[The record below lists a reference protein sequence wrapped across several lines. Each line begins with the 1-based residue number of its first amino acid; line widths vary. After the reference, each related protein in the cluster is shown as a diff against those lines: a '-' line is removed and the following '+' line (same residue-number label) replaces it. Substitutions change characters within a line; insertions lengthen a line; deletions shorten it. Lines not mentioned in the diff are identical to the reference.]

1 VTSASPRATTAPPV
15 RPEDERL
22 PLGRTVLFGAQHVLS
37 MYGGVVAIPLIVGSA
52 AGLPEVEVGLLV
64 ACALFVSG
72 LATVLQSIGVPG
84 FGAKLPL
91 VQGTTFGAV
100 STMGV
105 IIADGGGLPAVFGS
119 VIVASIVGLLLVP
132 LVTRM
137 QPLFPPV
144 VTGTIIAAM
153 GISLLPVAAGW
164 IMGTA
169 GTEGFGGAGNLG
181 LAAITLVA
189 VLVLSRIRALSGV
202 AIMLGIVIG
211 TLVALALGR
220 ADFSAVGEGSLLA
233 LPQPF
238 AFGAPTFHLAAII
251 PMVVVIVVTL
261 METTANLF
269 AVTKVVGT
277 DLPPRRLSDGLRA
290 DMLASALAPVVN
302 SFPAT
307 AFAQN
312 IGLISVS
319 RVRSRYTVAAGGV
332 LLLLL
337 GLVPVLGRVIAAV
350 PSPVLGG
357 AGIVLFGS
365 VAAAG
370 IRTISEA
377 PRTDERDAGHDTMI
391 VAVSLALAVMPLAVP
406 DLYASLPTLVSM
418 VLSSGV
424 SAAAFSAVTLNLVLK
439 GRGGIQPRVRDTL

>member
-1 VTSASPRATTAPPV
+1 MTSTVAAPST

-22 PLGRTVLFGAQHVLS
+22 PLPRALLFGAQHVLS
-37 MYGGVVAIPLIVGSA
+37 MYGGVVAIPLIIGSA
-52 AGLPEVEVGLLV
+52 AGLSSTETGVLV
-64 ACALFVSG
+64 AAALFVSG
-72 LATVLQSIGVPG
+72 LATMLQSLGVPG

-100 STMGV
+100 STMLV
-105 IIADGGGLPAVFGS
+105 IISDGGGMPAVFGS

-132 LVTRM
+132 LVTRL

-144 VTGTIIAAM
+144 VTGTVIAAM

-164 IMGTA
+164 IMGTE
-169 GTEGFGGAGNLG
+169 GTEGYGGALNLG
-181 LAAITLVA
+181 LAAITLLA
-189 VLVLSRIRALSGV
+189 VLVLSRIRRLSGV

-211 TLVALALGR
+211 TVVAAFVGV
-220 ADFSAVGEGSLLA
+220 ADFSDVLGGSVIA
-233 LPQPF
+233 LPTPF
-238 AFGAPTFHLAAII
+238 AFGMPTFEPAAII

-277 DLPPRRLSDGLRA
+277 DLPPRRLSNGLRA
-290 DMLASALAPVVN
+290 DMIASAVAPLLN

-307 AFAQN
+307 AFSQN

-319 RVRSRYTVAAGGV
+319 RVRSRYTVAAGGAILV
-332 LLLLL
+332 LL
-337 GLVPVLGRVIAAV
+337 GLVPVLGRVVAAV

-370 IRTISEA
+370 VRTISEGA
-377 PRTDERDAGHDTMI
+377 RADERDASHDTII

-406 DLYASLPTLVSM
+406 ALYDSLPSLVSM

-424 SAAAFSAVTLNLVLK
+424 SAAAFSAVLLNLLLK
-439 GRGGIQPRVRDTL
+439 GRKGMQPLARDIL

>member
-1 VTSASPRATTAPPV
+1 MTSAPPSAARPAV

-52 AGLPEVEVGLLV
+52 AGLPELEVGLLV

-84 FGAKLPL
+84 FGAQLPL

-153 GISLLPVAAGW
+153 GLSLLPVAAGW
-164 IMGTA
+164 IVGNDGTP
-169 GTEGFGGAGNLG
+169 GQGGALNLG

-202 AIMLGIVIG
+202 AIMLGILVG
-211 TLVALALGR
+211 TLAAVAAGV
-220 ADFSAVGEGSLLA
+220 ADFSGVRGGSVIA

-238 AFGAPTFHLAAII
+238 AFGAPTFELAAII
-251 PMVVVIVVTL
+251 PMVVVIIVTL

-277 DLPPRRLSDGLRA
+277 DLPPRRLANGLRA
-290 DMLASALAPVVN
+290 DMIASAVAPVVN

-332 LLLLL
+332 LLILL
-337 GLVPVLGRVIAAV
+337 GLVPVLGRVVAAI

-391 VAVSLALAVMPLAVP
+391 VAVSLALVVMPIAVP
-406 DLYASLPTLVSM
+406 ALYASLPPLVSM

-424 SAAAFSAVTLNLVLK
+424 SAAAFSAVTLNLLLK
-439 GRGGIQPRVRDTL
+439 GRGGIEPRARDIL